1 MYPPP
6 RTPSPKPE
14 SPLEIPSY
22 TTQLRA
28 LSLDDNDEEFDHGNL
43 EPASPAS
50 RALLSRHYEGI
61 RTRGENSPR
70 RHEELSPF
78 DSPSANSGSNSVS
91 QGRLEQEQKGD
102 AYPFTFIPTIRIMSP
117 ESPSPAERGGRHQSH
132 LNSTL
137 TSYTSMDVRDR
148 DLARQVL
155 ENEFYNFESVGP
167 TTGRT
172 YSLNNPL
179 GIQIPSVDTS
189 QERTRSLTVNRNARL
204 YDNAKTRHDN
214 QSGNESIARSKEWS
228 KGNRS
233 PVHQE
238 QPSERKEKRSPSPG
252 NGGFVNYKYP
262 RYPPLVHPLRA
273 HPVSLPPGAP
283 PQHSIRDEDESK

>member
-22 TTQLRA
+22 ITQLRA

-61 RTRGENSPR
+61 RIRGDNSPH

-78 DSPSANSGSNSVS
+78 DSPTATSGNSSAFPGC
-91 QGRLEQEQKGD
+91 LEQEQTGST
-102 AYPFTFIPTIRIMSP
+102 YPFSFIPTIRITSP
-117 ESPSPAERGGRHQSH
+117 ASPSPPKRGGSRRSH
-132 LNSTL
+132 LNSIL
-137 TSYTSMDVRDR
+137 PYNNSMD
-148 DLARQVL
+148 ARNEDPARRVL
-155 ENEFYNFESVGP
+155 ENEFYDLESVDSA
-167 TTGRT
+167 TGHT
-172 YSLNNPL
+172 HSLNNPL
-179 GIQIPSVDTS
+179 GTQIPGRDTS
-189 QERTRSLTVNRNARL
+189 QEHTRSFTENRNVRL
-204 YDNAKTRHDN
+204 YGDAKIRHDN
-214 QSGNESIARSKEWS
+214 PSGNESVARSKEWS
-228 KGNRS
+228 KGGQS
-233 PVHQE
+233 PVRQE
-238 QPSERKEKRSPSPG
+238 QLNERTEKISPSPG

-283 PQHSIRDEDESK
+283 PQHSARDEDEPK